1 MAVCFKQ
8 GIFMLAGDYHF
19 TFTTTFASDDF
30 FETSTPR
37 DEAVRLLD
45 SRYWETRMSP
55 IAPELVDQV
64 FSCVS
69 TFDLDED
76 NG

>member
-1 MAVCFKQ
+1 MKSEEH
-8 GIFMLAGDYHF
+8 HF
-19 TFTTTFASDDF
+19 TFTTSFASDDF
-30 FETSTPR
+30 FETSTPQ
-37 DEAVRLLD
+37 DETFRLLD

-69 TFDLDED
+69 TFDLDEA
-76 NG
+76 NE